1 MTTNE
6 FLSDYLPAFRQKL
19 ELLERRVHPEAPPDS
34 DQFLEEL
41 TQTINDSLHVCT
53 ELEDTLR
60 GEDPAVVKDLQ
71 KQYREAIWPVVNKS
85 WVMDRSI
92 TKPRGYPGDYQLLTA
107 IYDGVPKSTGF
118 GGYLDRF
125 LLNLTL
131 GRAVCARMWAARRFL
146 MNELARRQG
155 QIAILNVA
163 SGACREYLG
172 GFEPSN
178 QREVTLTCVDADQE
192 ALDFAQSQTDGPLS
206 RSGITSRFIKHNAL
220 RMVSAASNVRR
231 FGASDIIYSI
241 GLCDYIPDEY
251 LIPLMQGLRESLKP
265 GGVVYI
271 AFKDTLLYDK
281 AEYQWLLDW
290 YFFPRTEEDCLRVF
304 ATAGYDVSQIEVT
317 RDSIGVIMNF
327 LCRDKVADAI
337 RVDQPEQLPTAQ
349 HVDSPAQAVGDVA
362 ANHIASSG

>member
-6 FLSDYLPAFRQKL
+6 FLSDYLPALRQKL
-19 ELLERRVHPEAPPDS
+19 EALERRVHPEAPPDS

-53 ELEDTLR
+53 TLQETLH
-60 GEDPAVVKDLQ
+60 GEDPAVLKDLQ
-71 KQYREAIWPVVNKS
+71 QKYRDAIWPVVNKS
-85 WVMDRSI
+85 WVMTRSV

-107 IYDGVPKSTGF
+107 IYDGLPKSTGF
-118 GGYLDRF
+118 GGYVDRF

-155 QIAILNVA
+155 PVAILNVA

-172 GFEPSN
+172 GFEPSS

-192 ALDFAQSQTDGPLS
+192 ALDFAQGQTEAALTH
-206 RSGITSRFIKHNAL
+206 SGFNTRFIKYNAL
-220 RMVSAASNVRR
+220 RMVSGATNVRR
-231 FGASDIIYSI
+231 FGQSDIIYSI

-251 LIPLMQGLRESLKP
+251 LIPLVQGLRETLKP

-304 ATAGYDVSQIEVT
+304 ASAGYDTDQISVT

-327 LCRDKVADAI
+327 LYRDKVPGAV
-337 RVDQPEQLPTAQ
+337 RVDQAEQLPTAQ
-349 HVDSPAQAVGDVA
+349 HVDSTSQPVGDVA
-362 ANHIASSG
+362 AHSANHPN

>member
-1 MTTNE
+1 MNPKVAE
-6 FLSDYLPAFRQKL
+6 FLSDYLPSFRQKL
-19 ELLERRVHPEAPPDS
+19 EALERRVHPEAPPDS

-41 TQTINDSLHVCT
+41 TQTINDSLHVCAGV
-53 ELEDTLR
+53 EDAVR
-60 GEDPAVVKDLQ
+60 DEDPSVLKDLQ
-71 KQYREAIWPVVNKS
+71 QRYRDAMWPVVNKS
-85 WVMDRSI
+85 WVMTRSI

-118 GGYLDRF
+118 GGYVDRF
-125 LLNLTL
+125 LLSLTL

-146 MNELARRQG
+146 MTELARRKG
-155 QIAILNVA
+155 QVAILNVA

-172 GFEPSN
+172 GFEPSTE
-178 QREVTLTCVDADQE
+178 REVTLTCVDADQE
-192 ALDFAQSQTDGPLS
+192 ALDFAQSQTEGVLS
-206 RSGITSRFIKHNAL
+206 RSGFTTRFIRHNAL
-220 RMVSAASNVRR
+220 RMVSAASNIRR
-231 FGASDIIYSI
+231 FGQSDIVYSI

-251 LIPLMQGLRESLKP
+251 LIPLMQGLRESIKP

-327 LCRDKVADAI
+327 LCRDKVADTV
-337 RVDQPEQLPTAQ
+337 RVDAPEQLPTAQ
-349 HVDSPAQAVGDVA
+349 HVEAASPQIGDTVTP
-362 ANHIASSG
+362 HS